1 MKKNGKCSDGVMVP
15 DENDTW
21 QDWLAK
27 KEKQVARIQVR
38 EEQKKRRREEKKK
51 RKEEE
56 KKKRKITEDIYIIRG
71 NNKLKR
77 IEKGIISF

>member
-1 MKKNGKCSDGVMVP
+1 LCLHDAQHEEEVKEIFEEMKKNGKCSDGVMVP

-38 EEQKKRRREEKKK
+38 EE
-51 RKEEE
+51 
-56 KKKRKITEDIYIIRG
+56 
-71 NNKLKR
+71 
-77 IEKGIISF
+77 